1 MIFLISLCHFFI
13 KARFESA
20 DLIGEI
26 SSLGLLD
33 IILSKKINFLEKIAL
48 KCLNRAY
55 CFCFDK
61 MLLKMRA

>member
-1 MIFLISLCHFFI
+1 MIFLISLCHFFF

-33 IILSKKINFLEKIAL
+33 IILSKKIIFLEKL
-48 KCLNRAY
+48 H
-55 CFCFDK
+55 
-61 MLLKMRA
+61 